1 MGRGGKND
9 VDGSGR
15 RGGGGIT
22 RTRSSG
28 WIFLCGKKSWGAA
41 SLASGRK
48 VMLDWRG
55 EAQATQ
61 VGLGF
66 GTRAGINFHSE
77 KSTAETAEIF
87 CSIWFFHVP

>member
-1 MGRGGKND
+1 MERGGEARGWKWKK
-9 VDGSGR
+9 GR
-15 RGGGGIT
+15 R
-22 RTRSSG
+22 RNHADEEQLMDFPVRKKG
-28 WIFLCGKKSWGAA
+28 WGTA

-55 EAQATQ
+55 EARASQ